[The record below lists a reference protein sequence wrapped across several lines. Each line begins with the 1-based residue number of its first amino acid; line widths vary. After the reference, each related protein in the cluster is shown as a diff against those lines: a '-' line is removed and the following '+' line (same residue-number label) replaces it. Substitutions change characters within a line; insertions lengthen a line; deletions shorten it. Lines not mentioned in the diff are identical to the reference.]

1 VAAVAASQKEFY
13 MTRKELLG
21 RLTEIRNAVH
31 ACNRNP
37 VPNRARVEWRDMID
51 SLIADL
57 EATPPRDPAA

>member
-1 VAAVAASQKEFY
+1 